1 MTPQEKAKQLYGK
14 YYGIPLYI
22 KTVKECC
29 HIAVNEII
37 ETLNYDIKDL
47 DVRGSVLIDLIIY
60 WRQVKEE
67 IDKL

>member
-29 HIAVNEII
+29 HIAVDEII
-37 ETLNYDIKDL
+37 QTLNNDIKDL

-60 WRQVKEE
+60 WKQVKQE
-67 IDKL
+67 INKL